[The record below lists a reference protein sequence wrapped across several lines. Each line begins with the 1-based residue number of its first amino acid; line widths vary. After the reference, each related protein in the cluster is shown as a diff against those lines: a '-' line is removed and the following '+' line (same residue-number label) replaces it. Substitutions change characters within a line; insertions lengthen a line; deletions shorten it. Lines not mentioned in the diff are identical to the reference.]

1 MVELDEK
8 PEDFEWSE
16 DLFGEQWEKQLQFM
30 REGAEPVKKLADFL
44 EHAEQQVYTY
54 KGVIHDFEEFLDD
67 QDFYEDDQSARYF
80 LAFLLGTEWERK
92 DPSPE
97 FRDDVNK
104 SEVLKESGDK
114 Q

>member
-8 PEDFEWSE
+8 PDDFEWSE

-30 REGAEPVKKLADFL
+30 RDGAEDVEKLADFL
-44 EHAEQQVYTY
+44 EEAEKQVYTY
-54 KGVIHDFEEFLDD
+54 KGVIHDFDEFLEN
-67 QDFYEDDQSARYF
+67 QDFYENKQAARYF

-97 FRDDVNK
+97 FRDDVDK
-104 SEVLKESGDK
+104 TEVLKNE
-114 Q
+114 